1 MKNALPITLLIVSC
15 GAGIF
20 VKLITTPG
28 TDADTWMQHTAT
40 PAVQRTIHR
49 VQRLPFINLLNWDN
63 GYQPRPV
70 AQPLQVVSPAAAG
83 YTAEDLAEIY
93 PTH

>member
-1 MKNALPITLLIVSC
+1 MKNALPIITLLLAC
-15 GAGIF
+15 GAGVFI
-20 VKLITTPG
+20 KLASTPG
-28 TDADTWMQHTAT
+28 TAADLWLQQTAA
-40 PAVQRTIHR
+40 PAVKRTICR
-49 VQRLPFINLLNWDN
+49 VQRLPFVNLLDWDN